1 LREISER
8 RVARAHNAAPERRV
22 DAGKQP
28 QERRLS
34 RPIRA
39 DESDP
44 LAILQN
50 ATQPC
55 KDFAGA
61 IMAIEIG
68 KTDEFHGPVTFTLSV
83 WCFLRDRP
91 QCERTSWG
99 RKARDRRCRG
109 QSMFDVNDGL
119 RRRALARRS
128 PMAGCIPG
136 DVKLLSPD

>member
-91 QCERTSWG
+91 PSGDAKREIDGVVANQCLMSTMG
-99 RKARDRRCRG
+99 FADAL
-109 QSMFDVNDGL
+109 L
-119 RRRALARRS
+119 RAGVRWLAAS
-128 PMAGCIPG
+128 PET
-136 DVKLLSPD
+136 